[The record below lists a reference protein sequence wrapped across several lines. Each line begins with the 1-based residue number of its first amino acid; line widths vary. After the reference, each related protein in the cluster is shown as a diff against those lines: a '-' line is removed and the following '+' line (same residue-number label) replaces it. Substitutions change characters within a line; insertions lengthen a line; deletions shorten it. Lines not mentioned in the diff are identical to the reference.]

1 MIYREYFASWKPWY
15 METPAVLR
23 WINKYDSVLWG
34 FNSSLANIFC
44 LFFKKKTLQLVL
56 ACAFG
61 KKPNISQT
69 HHLNDVDCYL
79 YNVFVAQN
87 FLYILLRL
95 KSGQWNREC
104 LFDRS

>member
-1 MIYREYFASWKPWY
+1 MILCYEGL
-15 METPAVLR
+15 TAVLP
-23 WINKYDSVLWG
+23 
-34 FNSSLANIFC
+34 IF
-44 LFFKKKTLQLVL
+44 FVYFSKKKALQLVL
-56 ACAFG
+56 ACSFG